1 MRIHKL
7 IIVFSICLTASRSMA
22 QTTQAP
28 PAKYRKF
35 AIYVGV
41 GPSYFF
47 NNLVISKNDVSPWG
61 YAGSFRVM
69 WEPQH
74 SFLSL
79 GLESGYNRVYSVSTT
94 SPVEAKVVN
103 TSIPLLFI
111 VSMKFSPEVYASWSM
126 GQSFNFNKVTA
137 TGYSADYNANY
148 TSLADFSA
156 TIGYRFIQK
165 ERISYAAELKGYYSS
180 KYANGTIAVLFIV
193 GFKL

>member
-1 MRIHKL
+1 
-7 IIVFSICLTASRSMA
+7 MA
-22 QTTQAP
+22 QTSQAP

-35 AIYVGV
+35 AVYVGV

-47 NNLVISKNDVSPWG
+47 FFFFISKNDVSPWG
-61 YAGSFRVM
+61 YAGSLRVM

-79 GLESGYNRVYSVSTT
+79 GLESGYNRVYSVNTT
-94 SPVEAKVVN
+94 SPVEAKIVN

-111 VSMKFSPEVYASWSM
+111 VSMKFSPEFYASWSM
-126 GQSFNFNKVTA
+126 GQSFNFNKITA
-137 TGYSADYNANY
+137 PGYSANYNAQY

-180 KYANGTIAVLFIV
+180 KYSNGTIAVLFIV